1 MLLKILVYLVLI
13 VFPEDLLTN
22 NAIWDVFRVSIAR
35 LLIRN
40 IEKAGQVE

>member
-1 MLLKILVYLVLI
+1 MSLKTLVYLVLI
-13 VFPEDLLTN
+13 VHLEDLLTN
-22 NAIWDVFRVSIAR
+22 NAIWDVFRVCIAR